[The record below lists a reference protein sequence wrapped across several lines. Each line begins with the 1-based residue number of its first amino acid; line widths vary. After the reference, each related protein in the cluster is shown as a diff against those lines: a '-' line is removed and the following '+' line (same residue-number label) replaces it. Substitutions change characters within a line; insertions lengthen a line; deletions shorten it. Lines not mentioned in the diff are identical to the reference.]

1 MKKKNTI
8 RDRRWRVIMDTWRNV
23 LVTYSDAFSDYY
35 KSLRHILYCGTFVRG
50 TLAKAHHNNLRRIYL
65 FASIL

>member
-1 MKKKNTI
+1 M
-8 RDRRWRVIMDTWRNV
+8 IMDTRCNV

-35 KSLRHILYCGTFVRG
+35 KSLRHILYCGAFVRG
-50 TLAKAHHNNLRRIYL
+50 KLAKAHHNNLRRIYL

>member
-1 MKKKNTI
+1 M
-8 RDRRWRVIMDTWRNV
+8 IMDTSCNV

-35 KSLRHILYCGTFVRG
+35 KSLRHILHCGAFVRG
-50 TLAKAHHNNLRRIYL
+50 KLAKAHHNNLRRIYL